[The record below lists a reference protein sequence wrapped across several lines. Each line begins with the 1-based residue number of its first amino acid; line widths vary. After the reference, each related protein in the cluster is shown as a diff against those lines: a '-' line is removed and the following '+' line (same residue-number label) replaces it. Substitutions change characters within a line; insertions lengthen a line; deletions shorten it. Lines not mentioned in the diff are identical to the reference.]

1 MAYVVPDRDR
11 GDAVWVVDPD
21 SAVVV
26 LAASDEQARRL
37 ARMLEAVGFRDLRD
51 YLAGGITAWR
61 ESGRSFETTE
71 ATDVSTL
78 AERLKA
84 GEVDL
89 LDVREEDER
98 REGHVEGAADIPY
111 HELRDAP
118 PAEVRDRDARPLA
131 VACSAGTRSSLAV
144 SLLKRHG
151 VDRVL
156 HVADGGAADLREH
169 GVDLVKGD

>member
-11 GDAVWVVDPD
+11 GDAVWVVNPD

-71 ATDVSTL
+71 APTS
-78 AERLKA
+78 
-84 GEVDL
+84 
-89 LDVREEDER
+89 
-98 REGHVEGAADIPY
+98 P
-111 HELRDAP
+111 
-118 PAEVRDRDARPLA
+118 
-131 VACSAGTRSSLAV
+131 RSP
-144 SLLKRHG
+144 
-151 VDRVL
+151 
-156 HVADGGAADLREH
+156 
-169 GVDLVKGD
+169 KG